1 MTEPVNSKQAE
12 KEYLRRSGSL
22 AWEQLKPFAP
32 RGAQTLHDSLPL
44 MHDFSV
50 AVTAL
55 NLSPGHRVLDLGVGS
70 CWTTEWLARL
80 NVDVVATD
88 IAVDMLLVGR
98 ERVGDLGAGL
108 VTGDLEALPFAA
120 QSFDRALCMNALHH
134 IPDPRLAL
142 REIARVL
149 TPSGRLVLIEP
160 GQGHADRE
168 ASQHAT
174 REFGVLEQELEATH
188 LMQLCA
194 DAGFARVVVRPLSYM
209 TSEIELDRDELARWR
224 TYLAKNRPARAL
236 HKLWYLL
243 LEFAGARKRE
253 ELFEDMLSILLS
265 RVVGRHVFEQSLIVA
280 DRSAGATASKAYAAE
295 IHVLDS
301 RTSPGG
307 SGPIAVSVRCRNMG
321 TSAWRS
327 SGSRR
332 VQLGIQLLDA
342 SKAVI
347 ARDYH
352 RVPLDRDVT
361 PGEDWTRSIEIPRPA
376 QGAWLRVDLVAEGVA
391 WFEVDDAA
399 AIVPVPGER
408 A

>member
-1 MTEPVNSKQAE
+1 MAEPVNSKQAE
-12 KEYLRRSGSL
+12 KEYLKRSGSL

-55 NLSPGHRVLDLGVGS
+55 ELLPGHRVLDLGVGS

-88 IAVDMLLVGR
+88 IAVDMLAVGR
-98 ERVGDLGAGL
+98 ERVRDLDAGL

-134 IPDPRLAL
+134 IPDPSLAL

-149 TPSGRLVLIEP
+149 KPSGRLVLIEP
-160 GQGHADRE
+160 GQGHAERE

-188 LMQLCA
+188 LMQLCTQ
-194 DAGFARVVVRPLSYM
+194 AGFTRVVVRPLSYM
-209 TSEIELDRDELARWR
+209 TSEIELDRDQLATWR
-224 TYLAKNRPARAL
+224 SYLRRNRPSRAL
-236 HKLWYLL
+236 HKLWYLM

-280 DRSAGATASKAYAAE
+280 DKSAGVSRRKAYAAE
-295 IHVLDS
+295 IEVRDPRAS
-301 RTSPGG
+301 AGG
-307 SGPIAVSVRCRNMG
+307 SSMTFSVRCRNTG
-321 TSAWRS
+321 TSTWRA

-332 VQLGIQLLDA
+332 VQLGLQVLDA
-342 SKAVI
+342 EKVPV

-352 RVPLDRDVT
+352 RVALDRDVR
-361 PGEDWTRSIEIPRPA
+361 PGEEWTRVVEVSHPA
-376 QGAWLRVDLVAEGVA
+376 DGHYLRADLVAEGVA
-391 WFEVDDAA
+391 WFDADGASAIIPLA
-399 AIVPVPGER
+399 ASG

>member
-1 MTEPVNSKQAE
+1 MAEPVNSKQAE
-12 KEYLRRSGSL
+12 KEYLKRSGSL

-55 NLSPGHRVLDLGVGS
+55 ELLPGHRVLDLGVGS

-88 IAVDMLLVGR
+88 IAVDMLAVGR
-98 ERVGDLGAGL
+98 ERVRDLDAGL

-134 IPDPRLAL
+134 IPDPSLAL

-149 TPSGRLVLIEP
+149 KPSGRLVLIEP
-160 GQGHADRE
+160 GQGHAERE

-188 LMQLCA
+188 LMQLCTQ
-194 DAGFARVVVRPLSYM
+194 AGFTRVVVRPLSYM
-209 TSEIELDRDELARWR
+209 TSEIELDRDQLATWR
-224 TYLAKNRPARAL
+224 SYLRKNRPSRAL
-236 HKLWYLL
+236 HKLWYLM

-280 DRSAGATASKAYAAE
+280 DKSAGVSGSKAYAAE
-295 IHVLDS
+295 IEVRDPRL
-301 RTSPGG
+301 SPDG
-307 SGPIAVSVRCRNMG
+307 STMTISVRCRNAG
-321 TSAWRS
+321 TSTWRA

-332 VQLGIQLLDA
+332 VQLGIQVLDA
-342 SKAVI
+342 DKVPI

-352 RVPLDRDVT
+352 RVALDRDVP
-361 PGEDWTRSIEIPRPA
+361 PGEAWTRAVELRRPA
-376 QGAWLRVDLVAEGVA
+376 EGGYLRADLVAEGVA
-391 WFEVDDAA
+391 WFDANDASAIIPLA
-399 AIVPVPGER
+399 ARG

>member
-1 MTEPVNSKQAE
+1 MAEPVNSKQAE
-12 KEYLRRSGSL
+12 KEYLKRSGSL

-55 NLSPGHRVLDLGVGS
+55 ELLPGHRVLDLGVGS

-80 NVDVVATD
+80 NIDVVATD
-88 IAVDMLLVGR
+88 IAVDMLSVGR
-98 ERVGDLGAGL
+98 ERVRDLDAGL

-134 IPDPRLAL
+134 IPDPSLAL

-149 TPSGRLVLIEP
+149 KPSGRLVLIEP
-160 GQGHADRE
+160 GQGHAERE

-188 LMQLCA
+188 LMQLCTQ
-194 DAGFARVVVRPLSYM
+194 AGFTRVVVRPLSYM
-209 TSEIELDRDELARWR
+209 TSEIELDRDQLATWR
-224 TYLAKNRPARAL
+224 SYLQKNRPSRAL
-236 HKLWYLL
+236 HKLWYLM
-243 LEFAGARKRE
+243 LEVAGARKRE

-280 DRSAGATASKAYAAE
+280 DRSEGVSGRKAYAAAIE
-295 IHVLDS
+295 VRDPRL
-301 RTSPGG
+301 SPDG
-307 SGPIAVSVRCRNMG
+307 STMTMSVRCRNTG
-321 TSAWRS
+321 TSTWRA

-332 VQLGIQLLDA
+332 VQLGIQVLDA
-342 SKAVI
+342 DKVAI
-347 ARDYH
+347 ARDHH
-352 RVPLDRDVT
+352 RVALDRDVP
-361 PGEDWTRSIEIPRPA
+361 PGEEWTRVVELTRPA
-376 QGAWLRVDLVAEGVA
+376 EGGYLRADLVAEGVA
-391 WFEVDDAA
+391 WFDATEASAIIPRA
-399 AIVPVPGER
+399 ASG